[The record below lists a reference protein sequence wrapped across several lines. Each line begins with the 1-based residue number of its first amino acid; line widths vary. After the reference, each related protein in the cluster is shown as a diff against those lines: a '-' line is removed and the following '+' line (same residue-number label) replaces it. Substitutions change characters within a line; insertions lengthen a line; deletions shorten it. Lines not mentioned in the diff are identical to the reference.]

1 MYIWRYGYD
10 AYWAICQG
18 CLLIKVTVN
27 NVTFVL
33 PPFGGINEELP
44 KIIDA
49 LRENFQGKPFEIHGI
64 YDSTLERLK
73 KFAPEIVADYT
84 LDRNN
89 CDYVYL
95 RDDLANLSG
104 RKFHGPKNH
113 VNRFIK
119 DHPDYTYEP
128 ITPANLEECLAY
140 GRKWC
145 EERANTD
152 ESIMYEDEAIEEAFK
167 GFAALKLRGGLI
179 RYDGNVQAFS
189 FGEKMVGSD
198 MAVIHVEKA
207 DPQVN
212 GLFNIIN
219 RDFVRNAWPDV
230 KYINREEDMGKP
242 GLRRAKESLCPAFL
256 INKYNIIVK

>member
-1 MYIWRYGYD
+1 LYIWRYGYD
-10 AYWAICQG
+10 AFWAICQG
-18 CLLIKVTVN
+18 CLLVKVTVN

-44 KIIDA
+44 KIIEA
-49 LRENFQGKPFEIHGI
+49 LRENFQGNPFEIHGI

-73 KFAPEIVADYT
+73 KFAPEIAADYT

-95 RDDLANLSG
+95 REDLANLAG

-119 DHPDYTYEP
+119 DHPDYTYEA
-128 ITPANLEECLAY
+128 ITSANLEECLAY

-145 EERANTD
+145 VERANTD
-152 ESIMYEDEAIEEAFK
+152 ESIMFEDEAIEEAFK
-167 GFAALKLRGGLI
+167 SYEALQLRGGLI
-179 RYDGNVQAFS
+179 RYDGKVQAFS
-189 FGEKMVGSD
+189 FGEKMVNSD

-256 INKYNIIVK
+256 VNKYNIIVK

>member
-10 AYWAICQG
+10 AFWAICQG
-18 CLLIKVTVN
+18 CLLVKVTVN
-27 NVTFVL
+27 NVTFLL

-64 YDSTLERLK
+64 YDSTLERFK
-73 KFAPEIVADYT
+73 KYVPDIVTDYA

-95 RDDLANLSG
+95 REDLSNLSG
-104 RKFHGPKNH
+104 RKYHGPKNH

-119 DHPDYTYEP
+119 DHPDYTYEE
-128 ITPANLEECLAY
+128 INANNMDECLAY
-140 GRKWC
+140 GKKWC
-145 EERANTD
+145 AERANTD
-152 ESIMYEDEAIEEAFK
+152 ESIMYESEAIEEAFQSF
-167 GFAALKLRGGLI
+167 GPLQLRGGLI
-179 RYDGNVQAFS
+179 RYGGKVQAFS
-189 FGEKMVGSD
+189 FGEKMLGSN

-207 DPQVN
+207 DHTVN

-219 RDFVRNAWPDV
+219 RDFVRNTWNDV
-230 KYINREEDMGKP
+230 QYINREEDMGKS
-242 GLRRAKESLCPAFL
+242 GLRTAKEALNPVFL
-256 INKYNIIVK
+256 VNKYNIIVK